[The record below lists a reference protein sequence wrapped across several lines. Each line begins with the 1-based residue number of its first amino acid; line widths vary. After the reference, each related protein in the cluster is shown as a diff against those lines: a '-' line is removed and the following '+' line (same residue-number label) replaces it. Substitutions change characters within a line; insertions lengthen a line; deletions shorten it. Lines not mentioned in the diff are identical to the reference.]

1 MSRVILELSV
11 SLDGYA
17 AGPNV
22 GPENPMGDNGE
33 SLHDWMF
40 VDATEV
46 GQRVRAEMLGGA
58 GAVILGRRMFD
69 LGKPYWDPDP
79 ETFHRLPVF
88 VVTHRPAAPI
98 VDPGGSTFTFISE
111 GIARAL
117 ESAREAADDGDVVV
131 LGGPTVGGQ
140 FLSAGLIGELRLHL
154 VHIILGTGTPLFD
167 PQRGRFQRLEATRTV
182 DDAGVTHL
190 PLTPSHH
197 KSH

>member
-111 GIARAL
+111 GIERAL
-117 ESAREAADDGDVVV
+117 GSARGAADDGEVVV
-131 LGGPTVGGQ
+131 LGGPTTGGQ
-140 FLSAGLIGELRLHL
+140 FLAAGLLDELRLHL
-154 VHIILGTGTPLFD
+154 VHIQLGAGTQLFD
-167 PQRGRFQRLEATRTV
+167 PKRGRFQRLEATRIL
-182 DDAGVTHL
+182 DDAGVTHYC
-190 PLTPSHH
+190 LTPSHGR
-197 KSH
+197 SR